1 MVRYVDSV
9 YCDTLIVHDT
19 IVLDPQVG
27 LERVEATPLR
37 VYLSPDGIVVEGAAA
52 GELVSLYDM
61 QGRLLEQR
69 VATGGKTML
78 PAPARGVYLLRAGT
92 RAGRKMVVN

>member
-1 MVRYVDSV
+1 MSNKLFSKIFSNARKPEGFFGRMMVNGMNGGSHARMA
-9 YCDTLIVHDT
+9 
-19 IVLDPQVG
+19 QWG
-27 LERVEATPLR
+27 LSFIDVA
-37 VYLSPDGIVVEGAAA
+37 D
-52 GELVSLYDM
+52 ELVSLYDM
-61 QGRLLEQR
+61 QGRMLEQR